1 MILKS
6 IDVNF
11 TILNINIDKILISN
25 KVLFCKK
32 GFKHLIGNKDEDKI
46 KALCLMLAK
55 TSGYAKSFDET
66 KHMFF
71 FYS

>member
-1 MILKS
+1 MNNLI
-6 IDVNF
+6 
-11 TILNINIDKILISN
+11 IDKILISN